1 MIDSTKQ
8 NIKEGSL
15 ALGKQRS
22 YNEIIELLD
31 ANWSIDSD
39 KKLERI
45 KKLDMALNQ
54 PSKNVNTIFVAG
66 SNGKS
71 LTINFISQLL
81 KEDGFKV
88 GSFYSPHILTYNERI
103 SLDNETIPN
112 KTFAELANDVINAAE
127 SINIKASSSEI
138 LTMIALS
145 YFAKNKVDV
154 AVLEVNENAQWDPV
168 NICKPKV
175 LAITRVTTDNEDT
188 NPQEVID
195 QIKQVTDL
203 TQQDTWVISADQ
215 SKNNLQILED
225 CAVSRGGNWAMPI
238 RKLVTLPYPF
248 EQLHGRCAALAE
260 RATQIY
266 VEKFEVDGSTIIS
279 NSLLVRP
286 KGQRGRPTLEAKR
299 ESEVNPKKT
308 LEQFWKDVVTTLHG
322 RFQLLDKEK
331 PSVLVDS
338 ATNIDAI
345 ENILLGI
352 RLLHY
357 QRPLKGLTI
366 ILGCEDNSI
375 LTPRFTKIIRYFFK
389 KTSGQIIFCPVQ
401 KNPYATSKEVFNVE
415 KITNEAKNAKIK
427 AKSAKNFADAFDT
440 AKQTVD
446 ERHGLIV
453 IFGSPSVVTEYW
465 NYKGIKKL

>member
-15 ALGKQRS
+15 SLGKQRS

-31 ANWSIDSD
+31 ASWSIDSD

-54 PSKNVNTIFVAG
+54 PSKNLNTIFVAG

-145 YFAKNKVDV
+145 YFAKNKVEV
-154 AVLEVNENAQWDPV
+154 AVLEVSENAQWDPV
-168 NICKPKV
+168 NICKAKV
-175 LAITRVTTDNEDT
+175 LAITRVTSDNEDT

-195 QIKQVTDL
+195 LIKQVTDL
-203 TQQDTWVISADQ
+203 TQPQTWVISADQ
-215 SKNNLQILED
+215 SKNNLQVIQD
-225 CAVSRGGNWAMPI
+225 CAVEKGGNWAMPI

-266 VEKFEVDGSTIIS
+266 VEKFAADSSTIIS

-331 PSVLVDS
+331 PSVLVDA

-366 ILGCEDNSI
+366 ILGCENNEI

-401 KNPYATSKEVFNVE
+401 KNPYVTSKEVFNVE

-427 AKSAKNFADAFDT
+427 AKSAKNFTDAFDT

-453 IFGSPSVVTEYW
+453 IVGSPSVVTEYW
-465 NYKGIKKL
+465 NYKGIRKL